1 MFISKLNAAGQSL
14 TEVDKKIADYI
25 LNHFNEAKTITSLK
39 LAQSTQVAQASIIRF
54 SKKLGYQSFREMLAD
69 LSAENEK
76 EWIEEEIE
84 THEETGI
91 TLKKIALQM
100 QDIVDLTVQYN
111 EEAKLLEAAELIKKA
126 KENILFG
133 VGSSNLFAHY
143 FSEQLNKLGI
153 PCFVS
158 MNAHTVFMKIEQA
171 DENCTLVLISETGKS
186 EDVLKAASLAKQRG
200 LKIISMTRSYRN
212 PLHDLSTIVLKTVCF
227 ETLTRLNVT
236 TMRTSQLYLID
247 ALYLLIMKSDFDY
260 YNRKIERA
268 EQLTGRKNK

>member
-1 MFISKLNAAGQSL
+1 MFVSKLNAAGQSL
-14 TEVDKKIADYI
+14 TEVDKRIADYI
-25 LNHFNEAKTITSLK
+25 LNHLNEAKTITSLK
-39 LAQSTQVAQASIIRF
+39 LAQSTQVGQASIIRF

-69 LSAENEK
+69 LSIENEK

-84 THEETGI
+84 TSEETAM

-111 EEAKLLEAAELIKKA
+111 DEEKLLEAACMIKNA

-143 FSEQLNKLGI
+143 FSEQLNKLTI

-158 MNAHTVFMKIEQA
+158 MNAHTIFMKIAQA
-171 DENCTLVLISETGKS
+171 SEDCVVVLISETGKS
-186 EDVLKAASLAKQRG
+186 EDVLKAAALAKEKG
-200 LKIISMTRSYRN
+200 LKVISMTRSYRN
-212 PLHDLSTIVLKTVCF
+212 PLHELSTIVLKTVCF

-260 YNRKIERA
+260 YHERIERA
-268 EQLTGRKNK
+268 EQLTGRK